1 MKMNKKYS
9 KMKTFKEILI
19 ILTGAV
25 LLFGGLGVMLTAEL
39 LNSIILISLLMMGS
53 GIACFI
59 YIFKGILKERE

>member
-1 MKMNKKYS
+1 MNMNKKYN

-19 ILTGAV
+19 ILLGSV

-39 LNSIILISLLMMGS
+39 LNSIILISIIMMGT